1 MLSVPIS
8 AISGM
13 SVRVTSVALRTVV
26 NVPNHMSDRSYIAR
40 LLPSGT
46 GRFIFFAIHRGSR
59 PGSRWLPARLSTAY
73 ARDVAFK
80 FLHRVLPTRSRLAR
94 RHLASTGRCSVC
106 GVPDETLEHVFDR
119 SPLTHNVLHLFGSL
133 FRSLSPNIP
142 PTFTLLEAVFCR
154 NLSCSQPLAALLWIV
169 LVCIWMH
176 RRDTSAHGM
185 AGLIRHRFRERIR
198 IARYECRRHRQ
209 PDYEYFSSQWMPP
222 GITVPLVAISP
233 NRTPIVFHF

>member
-1 MLSVPIS
+1 MTYITIWCS
-8 AISGM
+8 
-13 SVRVTSVALRTVV
+13 
-26 NVPNHMSDRSYIAR
+26 SYIAR

-80 FLHRVLPTRSRLAR
+80 LLHRVLPTRIRLAR
-94 RHLASTGRCSVC
+94 WHLASTGRCSVC

-119 SPLTHNVLHLFGSL
+119 CPLTHNVLQLVGSL

-154 NLSCSQPLAALLWIV
+154 NLSCSPPLAALLWIV
-169 LVCIWMH
+169 FVCIWMH
-176 RRDTSAHGM
+176 RGDTSAHGM
-185 AGLIRHRFRERIR
+185 EGLIRHRFRERIR
-198 IARYECRRHRQ
+198 VAWYECRRHRQ

-222 GITVPLVAISP
+222 GITVPLVSISP
-233 NRTPIVFHF
+233 NRTSIVFHF